1 MVSPKEPMMDQNRT
15 VEIYDTTLRD
25 GTQQEG
31 ISLTVGDKLAVA
43 RLLDDLGVAY
53 VEGGWPGAN
62 PKDDEFFARARTEL
76 AFENATL
83 VAFGATRRPRGR
95 ADEDPQLAA
104 LLAAETEVICLVGKA
119 WDYHV
124 EHALRT
130 SAGEAVAM
138 VEDSVAYLRSEG
150 RRVFFD
156 AEHFFDGYRSNPDF
170 ALAIARAAHD
180 AGAERIV
187 LCDTNG
193 GFLSHQVQRV
203 VGEVGEAL
211 GDATLGCHFHNDTGM
226 AVANSI
232 TAVLEGVYQVQGCIN
247 GYGERTGNADLCSL
261 IPNLAV
267 KMGLEAIPEERLAK
281 LTTVS
286 HHVAEIVNQTLDP
299 HLPYVGAS
307 AFTHKAG
314 LHTSALARRRDA
326 YEHLNPD
333 VVGNRTRVVV
343 SELAGRST
351 VLAKAEAQG
360 LELSP
365 EVAEQLVERIKEL
378 EHEGYQFEAAD
389 GSFELLLRQAQGWTQ
404 DFFQLESY
412 RVFVEHRHGE
422 VVAEATVKVQV
433 GGRRVVATREGDG
446 PVSALDRA
454 LRAALGDNYPELEG
468 IRLTDYRVRD
478 LDSSDGTSARV
489 RVLCQHS
496 DGLRTWGTVGVH
508 HNIIDASW
516 EALVDGIVLGLLY
529 ASNGVP
535 DPQVAGGAETSDDM
549 AEPKVS

>member
-1 MVSPKEPMMDQNRT
+1 MTNTPT

-31 ISLTVGDKLAVA
+31 ISLTARDKLAVA

-53 VEGGWPGAN
+53 IEGGWPGAN
-62 PKDDEFFARARTEL
+62 PTKDDEFFARARDEL
-76 AFENATL
+76 DLKTATL
-83 VAFGATRRPRGR
+83 TAFGATRRSGAT
-95 ADEDPQLAA
+95 ADEDPQIAA
-104 LLAAETEVICLVGKA
+104 LLAAATDVVCLVGKS

-130 SAGEAVAM
+130 TPDEAVAM
-138 VEDSVAYLRSEG
+138 VEDSVDYLRRMG

-156 AEHFFDGYRSNPDF
+156 AEHFFDGYRSNPGF
-170 ALAIARAAHD
+170 ALAVLRAARD

-193 GFLSHQVQRV
+193 GFLSHEVRRI
-203 VGEVGEAL
+203 VGEVGEQL
-211 GDATLGCHFHNDTGM
+211 GDATLGCHFHNDAGM

-232 TAVLEGVYQVQGCIN
+232 TAVLEGVHQVQGCVN

-261 IPNLAV
+261 IPNLAL
-267 KMGLEAIPEERLAK
+267 KMGYETVPADRLER

-286 HHVAEIVNQTLDP
+286 HHVAEIVNLTLDP
-299 HLPYVGAS
+299 HLPYVGTS

-314 LHTSALARRRDA
+314 LHTSALARKPDA
-326 YEHLNPD
+326 YEHLSPAAI
-333 VVGNRTRVVV
+333 GNATRVVV

-360 LELSP
+360 LELTA
-365 EVAEQLVERIKEL
+365 AEAQAVVDRIKEL
-378 EHEGYQFEAAD
+378 EHRGYQFEAAD
-389 GSFELLLRQAQGWTQ
+389 GSFELLLREAQGWKQ
-404 DFFQLESY
+404 DFFRLESY
-412 RVFVEHRHGE
+412 RVYVESRNGG
-422 VVAEATVKVQV
+422 VVAEATVKVHV
-433 GGRRVVATREGDG
+433 GDERIVATREGDG

-454 LRAALGDNYPELEG
+454 LRAALADAYPQLHR

-489 RVLCQHS
+489 RVLCEHS
-496 DGLRTWGTVGVH
+496 DADTTWGTIGVH
-508 HNIIDASW
+508 ENIIDASW
-516 EALVDGIVLGLLY
+516 KAVVDGIVLGLLRHT
-529 ASNGVP
+529 
-535 DPQVAGGAETSDDM
+535 DPEL
-549 AEPKVS
+549 